1 VENSGRSSLQTEAA
15 KTAGSFTT
23 GMQKIDKGTD
33 EEEEEEEEI
42 FGMKTRNW
50 RKINISFQI
59 NLDGEDEISNPD
71 IQIEH
76 EPMKGSNKPIN
87 HHPIMSKITN
97 FIAAAEKKCK
107 TVKVMS
113 SKNKMILDTKM
124 CMDSWSI
131 NNFKSF
137 FA

>member
-1 VENSGRSSLQTEAA
+1 
-15 KTAGSFTT
+15 
-23 GMQKIDKGTD
+23 MQKINEGT

-59 NLDGEDEISNPD
+59 DLDGEDEISNLD
-71 IQIEH
+71 IQSEH

-87 HHPIMSKITN
+87 HHPIMPKIAN
-97 FIAAAEKKCK
+97 FVAAAEKKCK

-137 FA
+137 FAYSIIKTYRLWYDSISMEIKTQVD